1 MIGRSRRVGV
11 AVLLVAVMG
20 IGVFQY
26 WKRGR
31 AYGEPDWS
39 PNRQFYIRRYVNWTP
54 AMYMMRPPG
63 DGGTYDGY
71 VRLFDRRGRLLHERY
86 YQSNSYVQSVWSGR
100 EVWLMAGVDEDDGP
114 WTLPA
119 SSE

>member
-1 MIGRSRRVGV
+1 MKGRRRWV
-11 AVLLVAVMG
+11 AVALILVAG
-20 IGVFQY
+20 IGAFQI

-31 AYGEPDWS
+31 VYGEPDWS
-39 PNRQFYIRRYVNWTP
+39 PNRQYYIRYYVNWTP
-54 AMYMMRPPG
+54 AMYVMRPPG

-86 YQSNSYVQSVWSGR
+86 YQSNIYVRPVWSGK
-100 EVWLMAGVDEDDGP
+100 EVWLMGGGDDDGP
-114 WTLPA
+114 WRLPS